1 MHVVAVFLCLL
12 VTLSHVKAESEID
25 LKDKVTVI
33 TGAARGIGRA
43 IADNLLKEEV
53 EVVIIVDK
61 NLTQGLVTETEFKST
76 YGEEKVWFIHGD
88 VTTDLD
94 WVFEK
99 IFEKYEYVDILV
111 NNAGI
116 TKEDDPVLTLMTNTV
131 APVLWSQKFYDVM
144 RKDKGGKGGIIL
156 NIASIEAYTKDPFF
170 QAYKT
175 SKYGVLGLSV
185 GLGHEWNYMTS
196 EVKVIPLCPGYTDTD
211 LAKEALNISEQAE
224 MDTNAK
230 YIESMT
236 IQSADVVGQAAV
248 TVCKTGKTGTA
259 YTIQS
264 GELSVSPYIENI
276 TVEFLLSLQ

>member
-1 MHVVAVFLCLL
+1 MYVVVVILCLL
-12 VTLSHVKAESEID
+12 VTQNHVKAESEID
-25 LKDKVTVI
+25 LKDKVTVV

-61 NLTQGLVTETEFKST
+61 NLTQGLVTETEFKSK

-94 WVFEK
+94 WVFEI
-99 IFEKYEYVDILV
+99 IFEKYEYVHILV

-116 TKEDDPVLTLMTNTV
+116 IKESDPELILMTNMV
-131 APVLWSQKFYDVM
+131 APALWSQKFYDVM

-156 NIASIEAYTKDPFF
+156 NIASIEAYVKDPFF
-170 QAYKT
+170 RAYKT

-196 EVKVIPLCPGYTDTD
+196 EVKVIPLCPGLTDTD
-211 LAKEALNISEQAE
+211 MAREELNSGEPSEWE
-224 MDTNAK
+224 IIAK
-230 YIESMT
+230 YVDTMT
-236 IQSADVVGQAAV
+236 MQSADVVGQAAV
-248 TVCKTGKTGTA
+248 TLCKTGKTGTA
-259 YTIQS
+259 YTI
-264 GELSVSPYIENI
+264 EADKLTVSPYIYNV
-276 TVEFLLSLQ
+276 TAEFLLSL

>member
-25 LKDKVTVI
+25 LKDKVTVV

-99 IFEKYEYVDILV
+99 IFEKYDYVDILV

-116 TKEDDPVLTLMTNTV
+116 AKEDDPVLTLLTNIV
-131 APVLWSQKFYDVM
+131 APALWSQKFYDVM
-144 RKDKGGKGGIIL
+144 RKDKEGKGGIIL

-170 QAYKT
+170 RAYKT
-175 SKYGVLGLSV
+175 SKFGLLGLSV

-196 EVKVIPLCPGYTDTD
+196 EVKVIPLCPGLTDTD
-211 LAKEALNISEQAE
+211 MAKEAVNVGEDFELETI
-224 MDTNAK
+224 AK
-230 YIESMT
+230 YIGSMT
-236 IQSADVVGQAAV
+236 MQSADVVGQAAV

-259 YTIQS
+259 YTI
-264 GELSVSPYIENI
+264 EADKLFESPYIQNV
-276 TVEFLLSLQ
+276 TAEFLNSL